1 MLDRC
6 ELQQLKAG
14 MIIGA
19 AVSSERNNATLIE
32 ADTVLTD
39 KMIETL
45 KKHEV
50 SYVFVKVV
58 KEEPKQEEA
67 PTKATP
73 APAATAE
80 APARPREPI
89 NISDLITNAKQ
100 EIIDRNFTKENGK
113 TILRID
119 SAQAIEFK
127 GKTVQKTLAIFQQV
141 RGSGKL
147 DFKQVKDDVNALIQ
161 EIFNNQQAFLNLSV
175 VKNTN
180 QYTYQ
185 HSVDVSALGV
195 LVGKAMN
202 LHYTE
207 VALLGFGGL
216 MHDIGLAAIPQEIL
230 EKTGKLTD
238 AEREVVKQH
247 PLSGYNHIVK
257 QDVDPKVSQVVLQ
270 HHEWIN
276 GNGYPSKTAGASIM
290 TVSKIIAI
298 CDVYSALVS
307 NDRYR
312 SPFPP
317 YKAVQMIM
325 GEAGSHFDMNIAKA
339 FQQVMG
345 LYPNGSI
352 VKLADGTVARVIDQN
367 PGALLY
373 PIVQV
378 IKDKNGKIVTGV
390 EIIDIKE
397 KRDRF
402 IKEVLAAAE

>member
-1 MLDRC
+1 MLERC
-6 ELQQLKAG
+6 ELEQLKAG

-32 ADTVLTD
+32 ADTVLSE
-39 KMIETL
+39 KMIDTL

-50 SYVFVKVV
+50 SYVFVKII
-58 KEEPKQEEA
+58 KE
-67 PTKATP
+67 P
-73 APAATAE
+73 APAAEEPRA
-80 APARPREPI
+80 APVVAAASSAPERPRPAVVI
-89 NISDLITNAKQ
+89 TDLVTNAKQ
-100 EIIDRNFTKENGK
+100 EIIDRNFTEEAGK

-119 SAQAIEFK
+119 SAQAIELK
-127 GKTVQKTLAIFQQV
+127 GKTVEKTMQIFQKV
-141 RGSGKL
+141 RGDGKL
-147 DFKQVKDDVNALIQ
+147 DFKSMKDEINALIA
-161 EIFNNQQAFLNLSV
+161 EIYKNQQAFLNLSV
-175 VKNTN
+175 IKNASH
-180 QYTYQ
+180 YTYQ
-185 HSVDVSALGV
+185 HSVDVSSLAV
-195 LVGKAMN
+195 LVGKSMN

-216 MHDIGLAAIPQEIL
+216 MHDIGLSTIPAEIL
-230 EKTGKLTD
+230 EKKGKLTES
-238 AEREVVKQH
+238 EREKVKQH
-247 PLSGYNHIVK
+247 PLDGYNRIVK

-276 GNGYPSKTAGASIM
+276 GNGYPSKAAGASIM
-290 TVSKIIAI
+290 TVSKVIAI
-298 CDVYSALVS
+298 CDVYSALVT

-312 SPFPP
+312 PPFPP

-345 LYPNGSI
+345 LYPNGSM
-352 VKLADGTVARVIDQN
+352 VRLADGTTARVIDQN

-378 IKDKNGKIVTGV
+378 VKDKDGKTANGV

-397 KRDRF
+397 KRDKF
-402 IKEVLAAAE
+402 VKEVLSGIE